1 MTRRRDTAPL
11 PQGREKVAAVDAM
24 FDRIAPRYELLN
36 HLLTFGMDWGWR
48 RKTVAALGLR
58 PASVIL
64 DLGCGT
70 GDLCR
75 ELEKGGYVPVGVDRS
90 EGMLGVAKTRAAL
103 VRGDACRLPF
113 GDHRLD
119 GIVCG
124 FSLRNFL
131 SLEPFAAECARVLR
145 AGGRM
150 ALLEVSAPRPKIL
163 AAGHAVYFGRVVPVI
178 GGLISDKAAYRYLP
192 KSVAYLP
199 DEPELLALFR
209 NAGFADVSRRA
220 LSTGIAQLIVGT
232 RS

>member
-1 MTRRRDTAPL
+1 MNRRRETAAL
-11 PQGREKVAAVDAM
+11 PEGDEKVAAVDAM

-36 HLLTFGMDWGWR
+36 HVLTFGMDWGWR
-48 RKTVAALGLR
+48 RKTVAALSLK
-58 PASVIL
+58 PASVVL
-64 DLGCGT
+64 DVGCGT

-90 EGMLGVAKTRAAL
+90 EGMLAVAKTRAAL

-113 GDHRLD
+113 ASQSVD
-119 GIVCG
+119 GIVSG

-131 SLEPFAAECARVLR
+131 SLDPFAEECARVLR
-145 AGGRM
+145 PGGRM
-150 ALLEVSAPRPKIL
+150 ALLEVSAPRQKFL
-163 AAGHAVYFGRVVPVI
+163 QAGHSIYFGRVVPVI
-178 GGLISDKAAYRYLP
+178 GGLVSDKAAYRYLP

-199 DEPELLALFR
+199 EEPELLALFR
-209 NAGFADVSRRA
+209 NAGFADVSKRA